1 MLGLKLGNVK
11 QKKILGCCPK
21 ISAEEQGFEPRVLS
35 QVRLIS
41 SQVHSTALPLFRIFY
56 KYINNYSFINSSL
69 SK

>member
-41 SQVHSTALPLFRIFY
+41 SQVHSTALPNLRF
-56 KYINNYSFINSSL
+56 
-69 SK
+69 